1 MKSSLPDRRLVRE
14 YLLGRLDEEKDH
26 ESDLSE
32 QVLHNNNLADM
43 VESIEDEIIEEYLDG
58 TLDPADRT
66 SVEQYFLRPPE
77 RKEKLRFARLL
88 RQHFETKQDDL
99 LNPVVSTLPVRGDIT
114 GVVPRASWGH
124 HFRTYG
130 QFVALILLSIV
141 SLTYISDI
149 HKKQEQ
155 LERELA
161 QEQERSATLAQ
172 ATPPLAQATPSLRP
186 SLIGLTLVRDRS
198 RDDGTRRPHIE
209 INSST
214 KQIMVEIALPG
225 VTPGPYEVRL
235 ESNKGPLWSAKLLP
249 LVSSTGDARLVF
261 GLPAASFESGVSS
274 FVVSSSPAQEGWPK
288 HYDFAVTVK
297 K

>member
-1 MKSSLPDRRLVRE
+1 MKRSLPDRGVVRQ
-14 YLLGRLDEEKDH
+14 YLLGRLDEQTDREN
-26 ESDLSE
+26 DLSE
-32 QVLHNNNLADM
+32 GVFFNDDLSDM

-77 RKEKLRFARLL
+77 RQEKLRFARLL
-88 RQHFETKQDDL
+88 RRHFETKQDDL
-99 LNPVVSTLPVRGDIT
+99 VKPVVSTIPVRGDIT
-114 GVVPRASWGH
+114 GVVPGASWKH

-130 QFVALILLSIV
+130 QFVALILLSIG
-141 SLTYISDI
+141 SLTYISSI
-149 HKKQEQ
+149 HKRQAQ

-161 QEQERSATLAQ
+161 QERSVTLAQ
-172 ATPPLAQATPSLRP
+172 APPQLRP
-186 SLIGLTLVRDRS
+186 SLIGLTLVKDRS
-198 RDDGTRRPHIE
+198 RDDGTRPPQIE

-214 KQIMVEIALPG
+214 KQIMVEIGLPG

-235 ESNKGPLWSAKLLP
+235 ESNKGPSWSAKLLP
-249 LVSSTGDARLVF
+249 LTSSGGDARLVF
-261 GLPAASFESGVSS
+261 GLPAESFESGVSS
-274 FVVSSSPAQEGWPK
+274 FVVSSPPAQEGWTK